1 MNEDLISYS
10 QTMKSKES
18 SQWYEAMVKEM
29 NSLQK
34 NRIQELV
41 RKPEG
46 TKVMGCKW
54 IYKKFGILRVELK

>member
-10 QTMKSKES
+10 QTMKSKEL

-34 NRIQELV
+34 NR
-41 RKPEG
+41 
-46 TKVMGCKW
+46 T
-54 IYKKFGILRVELK
+54 